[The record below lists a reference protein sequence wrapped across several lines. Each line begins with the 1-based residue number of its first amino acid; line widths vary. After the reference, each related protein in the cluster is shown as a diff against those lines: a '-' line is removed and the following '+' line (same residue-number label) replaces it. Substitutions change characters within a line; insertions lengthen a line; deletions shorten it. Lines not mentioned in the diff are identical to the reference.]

1 MLVMFCLVHIS
12 MNGYYILHPDLP
24 AIRVYK
30 KNLQDIDFPLAFK
43 LCATETRD
51 TFARY
56 NNVGYVDDF
65 DFFLG
70 RSMYNASL
78 FGWTGHT
85 VNGSTFADV
94 EGRIIIFVKTNS
106 SNVLHF
112 WRYTSRCFIWL
123 AKYPWRHPSVS
134 CRWGVDHRYCQQ
146 HHLAP
151 HPRVPLLSNNRHFR
165 IFTPHI
171 RSTTADIFLIQQDWK
186 SGGIFRNRR

>member
-1 MLVMFCLVHIS
+1 M
-12 MNGYYILHPDLP
+12 ILP
-24 AIRVYK
+24 
-30 KNLQDIDFPLAFK
+30 KNLQDIVFPLVFK

-112 WRYTSRCFIWL
+112 
-123 AKYPWRHPSVS
+123 
-134 CRWGVDHRYCQQ
+134 
-146 HHLAP
+146 
-151 HPRVPLLSNNRHFR
+151 
-165 IFTPHI
+165 
-171 RSTTADIFLIQQDWK
+171 
-186 SGGIFRNRR
+186 

>member
-1 MLVMFCLVHIS
+1 MGNILKNFILFINLMLVMFCLVHIS

-70 RSMYNASL
+70 RSMFNASL

-112 WRYTSRCFIWL
+112 
-123 AKYPWRHPSVS
+123 
-134 CRWGVDHRYCQQ
+134 
-146 HHLAP
+146 
-151 HPRVPLLSNNRHFR
+151 
-165 IFTPHI
+165 
-171 RSTTADIFLIQQDWK
+171 
-186 SGGIFRNRR
+186 